1 MLNKLDINIES
12 LKNLFQNIE
21 NDKEK
26 LKSKIQNIF
35 TKIRTELNSREDELL
50 LEVDKLYNEKYFND
64 DIIKKGIKL
73 PNKLNHQLKKEN

>member
-1 MLNKLDINIES
+1 MDINIES

-26 LKSKIQNIF
+26 LKSKIQKIY